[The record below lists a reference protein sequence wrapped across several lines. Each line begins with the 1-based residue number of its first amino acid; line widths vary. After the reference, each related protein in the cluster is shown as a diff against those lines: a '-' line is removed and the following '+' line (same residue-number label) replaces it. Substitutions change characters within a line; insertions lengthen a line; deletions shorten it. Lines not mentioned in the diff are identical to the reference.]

1 MVELS
6 AEYLLSCADKC
17 DGCDGTHFTCF
28 TGTKKTNANAAAAG
42 GYVDE
47 AWRYLRDAGVD
58 EEACSPYLQM
68 EQAGVLN

>member
-1 MVELS
+1 MRRYSV
-6 AEYLLSCADKC
+6 YLLYWYKS
-17 DGCDGTHFTCF
+17 
-28 TGTKKTNANAAAAG
+28 TNTNAAAAG

-68 EQAGVLN
+68 EQAGMLN